1 MSGWVEKARRAW
13 QQDSWKKNGERF
25 GIGLAAAMAVMSAV
39 AMYRGHMARVEVLQ
53 VCSVVLLSLALVAP
67 RLLYPAAWLLE
78 TAFKTVTKTLM
89 YVLLVLVFYLVFAP
103 VGIALRILGK
113 DPMQRKIDPAAE
125 SYWSERKPLDPKRT
139 ERQF

>member
-1 MSGWVEKARRAW
+1 MRGWMEKAARTWR
-13 QQDSWKKNGERF
+13 QDSWKKNGERF
-25 GIGLAAAMAVMSAV
+25 GIGLAAAMAVMSAL
-39 AMYRGHMARVEVLQ
+39 AMHRGLMARVEILQ
-53 VCSVVLLSLALVAP
+53 VTSATLLALALVAP

-78 TAFKTVTKTLM
+78 TAFKTVTKSLM
-89 YVLLVLVFYLVFAP
+89 YALLVLVFFLVFAP

-113 DPMQRKIDPAAE
+113 DPLERKIDPAAE